1 MNSVKLMAIAALVAV
16 VGCGKNG
23 GGEGAGQD
31 STAGRDL
38 SLAPVDSSAQLND
51 AAAPAESTTASP
63 EAPAPAPTPAPPAA
77 TPATPKPKPPATK
90 PPASSPPEPAAV
102 PASTPAAPPAPPA
115 PATRSVD
122 AGATMALTASA
133 EFSSKTHKV
142 GQTVTATVANDVTD
156 GAGKVVVSAGAT
168 VTLVITELVV
178 SENKS
183 DSGKIAL
190 RATQVAFGGET
201 YDVDGSTTK
210 VDYALKGRGVQAG
223 DAAKVGAGAVAGAV
237 VGRVLSG
244 KKKGAVVGGVI
255 GAAAGTA
262 AAANSAD
269 RDIVVAQGA
278 KIVIKLKSALSVKA

>member
-1 MNSVKLMAIAALVAV
+1 MSRVRLMAIAALVAV

-23 GGEGAGQD
+23 GGDGAGQD

-51 AAAPAESTTASP
+51 AASPAESTTAAP
-63 EAPAPAPTPAPPAA
+63 EAPAPAPTPAPPAP
-77 TPATPKPKPPATK
+77 TSTTPKPKPPANNPPVSP
-90 PPASSPPEPAAV
+90 PPASVPPSAP
-102 PASTPAAPPAPPA
+102 SQPPAPPA
-115 PATRSVD
+115 PTARSVD

-156 GAGKVVVSAGAT
+156 EAGKVVVPAGAT